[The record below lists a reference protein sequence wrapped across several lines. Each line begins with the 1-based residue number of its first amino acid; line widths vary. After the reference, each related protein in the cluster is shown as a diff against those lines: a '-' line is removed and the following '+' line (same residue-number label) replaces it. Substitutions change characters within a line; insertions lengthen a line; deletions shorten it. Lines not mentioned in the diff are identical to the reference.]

1 MKLPQALEK
10 ILAFKDVRAQEV
22 GVSPE
27 ELEEMNKP
35 KSIITYLSS
44 SSLMGHKSPTPNLH
58 TVVILF
64 YRVGLLVLHQTY
76 TLL

>member
-1 MKLPQALEK
+1 VKLPQALEK

-44 SSLMGHKSPTPNLH
+44 SSLMGHKASTFNCDISVALW
-58 TVVILF
+58 
-64 YRVGLLVLHQTY
+64 
-76 TLL
+76 

>member
-1 MKLPQALEK
+1 VKLPQALEK

-35 KSIITYLSS
+35 KSMIT
-44 SSLMGHKSPTPNLH
+44 
-58 TVVILF
+58 
-64 YRVGLLVLHQTY
+64 
-76 TLL
+76 